1 MGLKKTFNNGMVVRV
16 VPAKAIKDISHMD
29 SKILH
34 NLDMSENKKSLG
46 VVNLFEQ
53 MGIAKVPFMKEIMQ
67 NNDYIY
73 VNGMDGGFTYD
84 VLMDAEYPVIVQN
97 IEEGNPYLGKDN
109 TPFKI
114 KTSHPF
120 TNGDILSYD
129 MDAPVQVY
137 VTEDSVV
144 EDTGDGFILT
154 VSVQSKD
161 PEAYFPAE
169 ILKAGTRIYKIGNYQ
184 HEYALNNWSGLSG
197 IGTPMKQTMEFQIG
211 SPQGVQVSY
220 TAYGASISLNG
231 KENSYITEQLLKQAQ
246 DVYGIQGTNLS
257 DQYVAFAKPNGK
269 GQVTKGG
276 IQKVDKLLNVLAMAE
291 LYKMTSSR
299 MMYAQANTITGV
311 NGAARVNEGLF
322 PQLRR
327 GHYLTYRNEI
337 ELRAMIR
344 QGASIA
350 YQGVNIPVEK
360 RKMKFKAGFR
370 AYELVRELFKQEF
383 TSTYPMGLEPNG
395 VPVPLLSGSD
405 RDNLTYQ
412 TFTIGTAF
420 LNGIGNVEIEHDPS
434 FDYDFGDI
442 VIRGYSGG
450 MSKRSYSLIMWDIAD
465 KQYTNVLDKSVI
477 PKGVKVDQMAQKKNV
492 YIVKPDGVPE
502 VSFGTETGRMAG
514 TNVQSM
520 GGHMGETF
528 WAFSQMDAFILDLGR
543 IILIEKEEQY
553 NVSSTRYL

>member
-1 MGLKKTFNNGMVVRV
+1 MALKKTFNNGMVVSV
-16 VPAKAIKDISHMD
+16 VPAKAIKDLTHVD

-53 MGIAKVPFMKEIMQ
+53 MGIAKVPFMKEIMM

-84 VLMDAEYPVIVQN
+84 ILMDAEYPSVLQLID
-97 IEEGNPYLGKDN
+97 EGNPYLGKDN
-109 TPFKI
+109 TPFQI

-120 TNGDILSYD
+120 TNNDIISYD
-129 MDAPVQVY
+129 MDAPVQMY
-137 VTEDSVV
+137 VTSDEV

-154 VSVQSKD
+154 VSVMSKD

-169 ILKAGTRIYKIGNYQ
+169 LLKAGTRLYKIGTFMD
-184 HEYALNNWSGLSG
+184 EYNLNGWTGLSG
-197 IGTPMKQTMEFQIG
+197 AGTPMKQTMEFQIG

-257 DQYVAFAKPNGK
+257 DQYVAFAKPNEK

-291 LYKMTSSR
+291 LYKMTASR
-299 MMYAQANTITGV
+299 MMYSQANTITSG
-311 NGAARVNEGLF
+311 NTAARVNEGLF

-327 GHYLTYRNEI
+327 GHYLTYRNEV
-337 ELRAMIR
+337 ELKAMIR
-344 QGASIA
+344 QGAAIA

-360 RKMKFKAGFR
+360 RMLKFKAGFR

-383 TSTYPMGLEPNG
+383 ISTYPMGLEQEG
-395 VPVPLLSGSD
+395 VPVPLLSGTD
-405 RDNLTYQ
+405 RNNLTYQ
-412 TFTIGTAF
+412 TFTIGKAF

-465 KQYTNVLDKSVI
+465 KQYTNVLDSSVM
-477 PKGVKVDQMAQKKNV
+477 PKGVTVDKMAQKKNV

-514 TNVQSM
+514 RGVNSV

-553 NVSSTRYL
+553 NTQSTKYL